1 MFDIDCGQVGGF
13 LLSTTV
19 SSTNNANS
27 HDIIE
32 KLLKVACSSSL
43 CGFDHR
49 DA

>member
-32 KLLKVACSSSL
+32 KLLKVALSIYNPISTPVSE
-43 CGFDHR
+43 
-49 DA
+49 